1 VASRAVKRRNIIMI
15 DLRKIDE
22 IVTRL
27 TDSLPPGAARLQ
39 ADVEEQ
45 FRAVLKRAFEKM
57 ELVTREEF
65 EEQKAVLEQT
75 RTRLEALQRQLAELE
90 G

>member
-1 VASRAVKRRNIIMI
+1 MI

-27 TDSLPPGAARLQ
+27 SDSLPPGAAQLQ
-39 ADVEEQ
+39 EDIEAQ
-45 FRAVLKRAFEKM
+45 FRAVLKKAFERM

-65 EEQKAVLEQT
+65 DEQKAVLERT
-75 RTRLEALQRQLAELE
+75 RVRLEALQSQLAELE